1 MIVFSNSGKVKY
13 VFYSID
19 ILDWYDLQSNI
30 TSIKT
35 YAYQVTTG
43 TPQSEKKMFYQNT
56 WKDQLTR
63 IEYYVSGSL
72 SHYQTFTY
80 DASGNVIGLVD
91 SRTSY
96 ANKSYQWDGRQ
107 LSYYSAYCNSIS
119 YKYNDQGIRTQ
130 KAQGTCSGNVTTDYT
145 LDGDKV
151 LVETRS
157 DGITLYFTY
166 DVDGTLLSMNYNGAE
181 YFYIT
186 NMQGDIIE
194 LVDINGVSVVKYKY
208 DAWGNIV
215 GQTGGSLADI
225 NPYRYR
231 GYRFDVE
238 TGLYYLQSRY
248 YDPAIGRFISSDG
261 LLGETGN
268 LATHNMYA
276 YCANNPVMHVDPS
289 GESFLLIGGAILL
302 GGLIGG
308 LVGVFT
314 ATDDENLW
322 GAFAGGFVNGAIN
335 TAGLAAA
342 IATGGTSAFA
352 IAALTGLAGGVF
364 GSMTNQ
370 SISYGSIDF
379 GLAFANGVI
388 SATTNVMSL
397 YAFSTFFTPYGATWG
412 ARFVDALLPS
422 IASIAIQSAVGFS
435 VPNPNQF
442 RQVNSISSSFQT
454 NASFKIDFSWR

>member
-1 MIVFSNSGKVKY
+1 M
-13 VFYSID
+13 
-19 ILDWYDLQSNI
+19 
-30 TSIKT
+30 
-35 YAYQVTTG
+35 
-43 TPQSEKKMFYQNT
+43 
-56 WKDQLTR
+56 
-63 IEYYVSGSL
+63 
-72 SHYQTFTY
+72 
-80 DASGNVIGLVD
+80 
-91 SRTSY
+91 
-96 ANKSYQWDGRQ
+96 
-107 LSYYSAYCNSIS
+107 
-119 YKYNDQGIRTQ
+119 
-130 KAQGTCSGNVTTDYT
+130 
-145 LDGDKV
+145 
-151 LVETRS
+151 
-157 DGITLYFTY
+157 
-166 DVDGTLLSMNYNGAE
+166 
-181 YFYIT
+181 
-186 NMQGDIIE
+186 
-194 LVDINGVSVVKYKY
+194 
-208 DAWGNIV
+208 
-215 GQTGGSLADI
+215 
-225 NPYRYR
+225 
-231 GYRFDVE
+231 
-238 TGLYYLQSRY
+238 
-248 YDPAIGRFISSDG
+248 
-261 LLGETGN
+261 
-268 LATHNMYA
+268 
-276 YCANNPVMHVDPS
+276 MHVDPS